1 MEKIFANVRQLF
13 KFGLVGILNTVVGT
27 MVMFFAY
34 NVLNMGYWFSS
45 AMNYIV
51 GSILSYFLNKY
62 FTFGSK
68 KRSKREVI
76 RFLVNIALCYLLAY
90 GLAQPI
96 VKKLIVAMDISL
108 KERILEQV
116 AMIFGMCF
124 FVVLNFLGQKLFV
137 FKDKI

>member
-27 MVMFFAY
+27 MVMFFAF

>member
-1 MEKIFANVRQLF
+1 MGKIFANVRQLF

-27 MVMFFAY
+27 MVMFFAF

>member
-68 KRSKREVI
+68 KRSKKEVI

-96 VKKLIVAMDISL
+96 VKKLIVAMDISM

>member
-68 KRSKREVI
+68 KRSKKEVI

-96 VKKLIVAMDISL
+96 VKKLIIFMDISL
-108 KERILEQV
+108 KERMLEQI
-116 AMIFGMCF
+116 AMVFGMCF
-124 FVVLNFLGQKLFV
+124 FVTLNFFGQKLFV
-137 FKDKI
+137 FRDKI

>member
-1 MEKIFANVRQLF
+1 MGKIFANVRQLF

-27 MVMFFAY
+27 MVMFFAF

-96 VKKLIVAMDISL
+96 VKKLIVAMDISM

>member
-90 GLAQPI
+90 GLAQSI
-96 VKKLIVAMDISL
+96 VKKLIVAMDISM

>member
-1 MEKIFANVRQLF
+1 MGKIFANVRQLF

-27 MVMFFAY
+27 MVMFFAF

-68 KRSKREVI
+68 KRSKKEVI

>member
-1 MEKIFANVRQLF
+1 MGKIFANVRQLF

-27 MVMFFAY
+27 MVMFFAF

-62 FTFGSK
+62 FTFGSE

>member
-27 MVMFFAY
+27 MVMFFAF

-68 KRSKREVI
+68 KRSKKEVI

-90 GLAQPI
+90 GLAQSI

>member
-1 MEKIFANVRQLF
+1 MGKIFANVRQLF

-27 MVMFFAY
+27 MVMFFAF

-124 FVVLNFLGQKLFV
+124 LLF
-137 FKDKI
+137 

>member
-27 MVMFFAY
+27 MVMFFAF

-116 AMIFGMCF
+116 AMIFGMSF